1 MKENKEFENLKSF
14 SEKILRGKDSILEKA
29 EKEHPETK
37 RLENL
42 VNEEIEQIRNGWQED
57 GEKEYKTAIEAEK
70 TINYHKEHPEAFDS
84 KLWHTYHDT
93 LSFLPDKDRE
103 KKLLELKEKNLAE
116 LSDKTPENYF
126 KNSKERLDEL
136 KQELGNLP
144 SMDSEIFKNEIYNK
158 SPEKIKENTDE
169 KGKPITG
176 SYFNNW
182 YNAIFDGQK
191 LLSWKQLPLE
201 SSKRLF
207 FYKGSADELK
217 EYKEYNERLVEMI
230 ETKLNGFLKA
240 AIENKDIESVVDSA
254 ILLKKLDSPD
264 ITSFVKEQMEE
275 LQESPEK
282 ADKEKLI
289 SISEKISQTEK

>member
-14 SEKILRGKDSILEKA
+14 SEKILREKDSILEKA

-42 VNEEIEQIRNGWQED
+42 VNEKIEQIRNRWEED

-70 TINYHKEHPEAFDS
+70 TINYCKEHPEAFNS
-84 KLWHTYHDT
+84 ELWRTYHET
-93 LSFLPDKDRE
+93 LSFLSDKDR
-103 KKLLELKEKNLAE
+103 KEKLSELREKRLAE
-116 LSDKTPENYF
+116 LSNRTPDSYL
-126 KNSKERLDEL
+126 KNRKERLDEL

-158 SPEKIKENTDE
+158 SPEKVKENTDE

-182 YNAIFDGQK
+182 YNAIFDGQE

-201 SSKRLF
+201 SSKKLF

-217 EYKEYNERLVEMI
+217 EYKEYNERLIEMI
-230 ETKLNGFLKA
+230 ETELNGFLKA

-254 ILLKKLDSPD
+254 ILLKKLDSPE
-264 ITSFVKEQMEE
+264 IISFVKEQIEE
-275 LQESPEK
+275 LQKSPEK

-289 SISEKISQTEK
+289 CISEKISQIEK